1 MNHAAL
7 SIQLHRIINIISM
20 KYGYFCDFDDIEL
33 ICGINILTYIVA
45 ISYFCFMNQKHINLQ
60 KAGLFNKNHKK
71 VNDSRFTQESTF
83 FDPCDNLQVRY
94 EMLRSHIFEG
104 DNVSSVCRRFGVT
117 RQTFYTLQ
125 EKLNK
130 DGSVGLLQ
138 KKTGPQG
145 PTKLNET
152 VMAFINQ
159 RVTKEEPISA
169 AQLCNEI
176 TMEFGLSL
184 HKRTVEK
191 IIRNLRIKKN
201 FASKE

>member
-1 MNHAAL
+1 MNYAAL
-7 SIQLHRIINIISM
+7 SIQLHRIIRTISY
-20 KYGYFCDFDDIEL
+20 KNGYYRIFKNVEL
-33 ICGINILTYIVA
+33 MCGINKLTHIVT
-45 ISYFCFMNQKHINLQ
+45 ISYFYLMNQKQINLR
-60 KAGLFNKNHKK
+60 KAGLFNKNHQK

-94 EMLRSHIFEG
+94 EMLRSHIVEG
-104 DNVSSVCRRFGVT
+104 DHVSSVCRRFGVT

-130 DGSVGLLQ
+130 DGAAGLLQ

-152 VMAFINQ
+152 VMAFINE
-159 RVTKEEPISA
+159 RVIKDEHFSA
-169 AQLCNEI
+169 SRLCNEI

-191 IIRNLRIKKN
+191 IIRNLLIKK
-201 FASKE
+201 KLHK